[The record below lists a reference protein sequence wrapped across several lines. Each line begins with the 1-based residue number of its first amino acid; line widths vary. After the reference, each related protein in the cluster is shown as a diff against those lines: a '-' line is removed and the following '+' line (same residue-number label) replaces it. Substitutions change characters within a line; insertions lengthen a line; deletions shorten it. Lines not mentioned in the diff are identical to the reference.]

1 MEQKSNELHET
12 NAKIGPLKS
21 GFLIYSVI
29 LPVSPSLFAFMW
41 KLVSGINIHFDELG
55 RLLFCD
61 SLLLAF
67 SFGVSLAAEIFSDS
81 YLYQTHKTSFTVTWL
96 FMLLF
101 IVSWARFYENT
112 SHENITDVF
121 VFVLWFLGLT
131 ASVIFPIIWWRYKEE
146 SYKQYSSQ
154 YSEIINKQKD
164 VIINLQKQLRANKEN
179 VSKRS
184 LRTEVDVVE

>member
-1 MEQKSNELHET
+1 
-12 NAKIGPLKS
+12 
-21 GFLIYSVI
+21 
-29 LPVSPSLFAFMW
+29 
-41 KLVSGINIHFDELG
+41 
-55 RLLFCD
+55 
-61 SLLLAF
+61 
-67 SFGVSLAAEIFSDS
+67 
-81 YLYQTHKTSFTVTWL
+81 
-96 FMLLF
+96 MLLF